1 MWLVH
6 TGWTQY
12 IYIHLYR
19 YIHIYIYNIIA
30 YYSNPLSKFSIFT
43 PSHLSFTP
51 TLSNPIDNPGFIN
64 RTTLTD
70 SPFAHLC
77 PSLPIFAHH
86 HISPSIAPCSPEW
99 NLLAPRVQWHSTTL
113 LVSPPETLL
122 ETVAS
127 LGEEP
132 GIWTKLGDTPNTI
145 NLCDKPVDRGRNR
158 IPGGSNEPT

>member
-1 MWLVH
+1 M
-6 TGWTQY
+6 Y
-12 IYIHLYR
+12 IYS
-19 YIHIYIYNIIA
+19 IYIISLHTIPIR
-30 YYSNPLSKFSIFT
+30 S
-43 PSHLSFTP
+43 PSSQFLPRLISHSLP
-51 TLSNPIDNPGFIN
+51 PYPNPIDNLGFIN

-77 PSLPIFAHH
+77 PSLPIFTHH

-132 GIWTKLGDTPNTI
+132 GIWTKLGDTPTNIMI
-145 NLCDKPVDRGRNR
+145 NLCDKPVDRGKEPNT
-158 IPGGSNEPT
+158 GGQ